1 MTFMEQIAALERLHE
16 LIKRKATG
24 TPEQLAEKFD
34 VSLGTINNFIKTLRN
49 KDLPINYCRER
60 QTYYYEYEVDVI
72 VFQIK
77 TKEDLRKIQGGEI
90 YFHFSSSIQNF
101 CIDPADICNRLIN
114 TDEQNDA
121 GGFGFRSVDTE
132 GYAENPALSLNIE

>member
-1 MTFMEQIAALERLHE
+1 MTFMEQIQALERLHE

-24 TPEQLAEKFD
+24 TPEQLAERFD

-49 KDLPINYCRER
+49 KDLPIAYCRER
-60 QTYYYEYEVDVI
+60 QTYYYEYEVDMI

-90 YFHFSSSIQNF
+90 NFNFFSPMQNF
-101 CIDPADICNRLIN
+101 CIDPSDICIRLIN
-114 TDEQNDA
+114 TEEQNDA
-121 GGFGFRSVDTE
+121 GGFGF
-132 GYAENPALSLNIE
+132 SLFRD